1 VPELRIRPF
10 DPDAASD
17 RAAVLDICVKT
28 GDAGGDATA
37 LHADP
42 RALTDRYATPYLEL
56 EPGWAWV
63 ATLAAGSDDGIGGDD
78 DRDDTGD
85 GAHHRAPVVGYLLGA
100 PDTTAF
106 AARFAGWPSSLT
118 PAERTAH
125 AAAML
130 LPERHDYPAHL
141 HIDLLPRAQGRGAG
155 RALVQTLVD
164 HLAARNVPGL
174 HLVADPRNHGAL
186 AFYPRVGFT
195 ELRRTTDAVVFGRRL
210 GLTTPGVEPG

>member
-37 LHADP
+37 LHPDP

-63 ATLAAGSDDGIGGDD
+63 ATLAAGGGDGSGRD
-78 DRDDTGD
+78 EDRDDGG
-85 GAHHRAPVVGYLLGA
+85 GAEHLDPVVGYVLGA

-118 PAERTAH
+118 PEERTAH

-164 HLAARNVPGL
+164 QLAERNVPGL
-174 HLVADPRNHGAL
+174 HLVVDPRNQGAL
-186 AFYPRVGFT
+186 AFYTRVGFT
-195 ELRRTTDAVVFGRRL
+195 ELRRTPDAVVFGRRL
-210 GLTTPGVEPG
+210 GPATPGVEPG